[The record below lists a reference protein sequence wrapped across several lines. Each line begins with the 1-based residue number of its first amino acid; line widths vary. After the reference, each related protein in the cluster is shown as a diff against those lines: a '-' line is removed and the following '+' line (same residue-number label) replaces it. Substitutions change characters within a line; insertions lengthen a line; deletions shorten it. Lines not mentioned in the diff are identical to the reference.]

1 MKDTINKDQFIS
13 WFRSSDTYRDNFSYE
28 GLSALFDYLEE
39 MEEST
44 DAELEFDP
52 VALCCE
58 YAEYESLNDL
68 IADYID
74 SGGISW
80 GDDVGIEYFEN
91 RTTVIQIEETNGIII
106 QQF

>member
-1 MKDTINKDQFIS
+1 MKDTINKDQFRN
-13 WFRSSDTYRDNFSYE
+13 WFRSSDTYKNNFSYE

-44 DAELEFDP
+44 GEELEFDP

-58 YAEYESLNDL
+58 YSEYDSLTDL
-68 IADYID
+68 VADYWVTIPD
-74 SGGISW
+74 YK
-80 GDDVGIEYFEN
+80 DVGIEYFEEQ
-91 RTTVIQIEETNGIII
+91 TIVIPIEKTEGFII

>member
-1 MKDTINKDQFIS
+1 MKDTINKDQFRN
-13 WFRSSDTYRDNFSYE
+13 WFRSSEQYRRTFSYE

-44 DAELEFDP
+44 GEELEFDP

-58 YAEYESLNDL
+58 YSEYDTFEEFQEDYDEWNIQFKERFPTLNDL
-68 IADYID
+68 EDY
-74 SGGISW
+74 
-80 GDDVGIEYFEN
+80 
-91 RTTVIQIEETNGIII
+91 TTVIRVGHTGSFII

>member
-1 MKDTINKDQFIS
+1 MKDTINKNQFIN
-13 WFRSSDTYRDNFSYE
+13 WFRRSDTYEHNFSYE

-44 DAELEFDP
+44 GEELEFDP

-58 YAEYESLNDL
+58 YSEYESLNDL

-74 SGGISW
+74 SGISW

-91 RTTVIQIEETNGIII
+91 RTTVIKIEETNGIII

>member
-1 MKDTINKDQFIS
+1 MKDTINKNQFIN
-13 WFRSSDTYRDNFSYE
+13 WFRSNEQYKNNFSYE

-44 DAELEFDP
+44 GEELDFDP
-52 VALCCE
+52 IALCCE
-58 YAEYESLNDL
+58 YSEYESLNDL

-74 SGGISW
+74 SGISW

-91 RTTVIQIEETNGIII
+91 RTTVIKIEETNGIII